1 MREQHFAFLR
11 SDPGLGLRLSG
22 GEGGGCAANAGA
34 GESLDGQPPR
44 APLGGGGAAASL
56 VLGDRAE
63 QRGGSL
69 QVGAP
74 VLLVLVE
81 GHDAEVVRGGELDD
95 VGEGD
100 ADVLLG
106 DEGAEGLAQLL
117 EDLGVALEQRDA
129 W

>member
-1 MREQHFAFLR
+1 M
-11 SDPGLGLRLSG
+11 
-22 GEGGGCAANAGA
+22 
-34 GESLDGQPPR
+34 
-44 APLGGGGAAASL
+44 
-56 VLGDRAE
+56 
-63 QRGGSL
+63 
-69 QVGAP
+69 
-74 VLLVLVE
+74 LLVLVE

-129 W
+129 WEMQGRYRGDLGGSRGDLGEI